1 MPDLPSG
8 TVSFLFTDVE
18 GSTRLVR
25 RLGDGYG
32 DVLADHHRLLRAAFE
47 QAGGEELGTAG
58 DAFFVAF
65 SRARDA
71 VSAAVAAQRALAAH
85 AWPEGG
91 DVRVRMGIHTGEPA
105 MGDEGYSGMALH
117 RAARISAAGHGGQVL
132 ISTATRELI
141 EDELPPDVM
150 LRDLGEQRL
159 KDVDRPERV
168 FQLVIEGLESE
179 FPPLKTLDSQG
190 AVPDEE
196 LVESVSTLGRLRLG
210 RLRRRRLV
218 AAILVG
224 ALAAALA
231 ISALALSRGG
241 SERAFEVAPN
251 SVAVI
256 DPETN
261 RVVDAI
267 PVGARPEAI
276 AFGSEAL
283 WVANVDDRSVSR
295 IDVKTRTAK
304 GAIAMDE
311 APSGLAADAEAV
323 WVVSAIPRRSLAVVR
338 RIDPSFD
345 AVDMTMNVRS
355 PVGGIEGGASGAVAV
370 GEGGVWVAS
379 GGVGHVVRIDP
390 DRNEVVATIDVG
402 VLPTGV
408 AVGGGAGWVTDVY
421 GNADTRI
428 DPETNVVAETIPVG
442 RGPTGIAYGV
452 GAVWVADSF
461 DDTVVR
467 IDPATNAVK
476 ATIAVGDLPAGIAVG
491 AGAVWVANAG
501 DGTVS
506 RIAPESNEVV
516 ETIHTG
522 GSPGGVAVAAG
533 LVWVTVEAR
542 DLPSGLAAGQ
552 AKETAHLVALDVG
565 SLDPALAVDLLSLQ
579 LAYATCAKL
588 LNYPDKPPP
597 AGMQV
602 EPEVARSPPAVSA
615 DGRTYTFTIRPGF
628 RFSPPSNEAV
638 TARTFKYTIER
649 SLSPKIGGPAR
660 GFLAEV
666 AGVEAYEAGKAT
678 DIAGVVANGDTL
690 RIRLIRP
697 APDLPARLAH
707 PVFCAVPTNTPID
720 PRGVRTVPSA
730 GPYYVAAYTPSQRI
744 VLKRN
749 PNYGGRR
756 PRRLKEIRLTL
767 SAAPAQGLTE
777 VEAGRADYAL
787 EVPREAHADLSA
799 RYGPGSKVAKAGRQQ
814 YFVNPEL
821 RVSFLVLNARR
832 RLFGDARLRKA
843 VSYAVDRRALARN
856 DVFALGEPADRYLP
870 PGMPGFRPGHI
881 YPHSPDVNQARR
893 LARGRGGTAVL
904 YTCALL
910 TCKQVAQIVKENL
923 RPIGIDV
930 QVEEIPIQALEARI
944 QREDAPFDIA
954 VFAAGAD
961 AADPGAFLGSML
973 ALPVLDVRAYER
985 RLAAAATLSGRRRE
999 LAFGQLADDLARKA
1013 APLVVYANTVR
1024 RDFFSR
1030 RMGCQIYNPLYGI
1043 DLAALCIRP

>member
-1 MPDLPSG
+1 LPSG

-18 GSTRLVR
+18 GSTRLVKG
-25 RLGDGYG
+25 LGDRYG

-47 QAGGEELGTAG
+47 QTGGEELGTAG

-71 VSAAVAAQRALAAH
+71 ASAAVAGQRALADH
-85 AWPEGG
+85 PWPEGG
-91 DVRVRMGIHTGEPA
+91 EVRVRMGIHTGEPA

-132 ISTATRELI
+132 ISNATRELI
-141 EDELPPDVM
+141 EDELPRDVV

-190 AVPDEE
+190 AVPAQE
-196 LVESVSTLGRLRLG
+196 LVESVSTPA

-218 AAILVG
+218 AAIVVG

-231 ISALALSRGG
+231 ISALALIRGG

-256 DPETN
+256 DPGTN

-267 PVGARPEAI
+267 TVGVRPGAI
-276 AFGSEAL
+276 TSGSDAL

-295 IDVKTRTAK
+295 IDVKTRTVK

-311 APSGLAADAEAV
+311 APSGLAADVEAV
-323 WVVSAIPRRSLAVVR
+323 WVVSAIPTRSLAVVR

-345 AVDMTMNVRS
+345 AVDKTMNVH
-355 PVGGIEGGASGAVAV
+355 GLAGFEGGTSGAVAV
-370 GEGGVWVAS
+370 GEGGVWVVS
-379 GGVGHVVRIDP
+379 GGVGQVVRIDP
-390 DRNEVVATIDVG
+390 DSTKVVATIDVG

-408 AVGGGAGWVTDVY
+408 AVGGGAVWVTDVY
-421 GNADTRI
+421 GNAVTRI

-442 RGPTGIAYGV
+442 VGPTGIAYGM

-476 ATIAVGDLPAGIAVG
+476 ATISVGDLPAGIAVG

-522 GSPGGVAVAAG
+522 GSPGGVAVAAE

-542 DLPSGLAAGQ
+542 EIPGGLAAGQ
-552 AKETAHLVALDVG
+552 ARETAHLVALSDVS
-565 SLDPALAVDLLSLQ
+565 SLDPALAVDPLSLQ
-579 LAYATCAKL
+579 LEYATCARL
-588 LNYPDKPPP
+588 FNYPDKPPP

-649 SLSPKIGGPAR
+649 SLSPRLGGPAR
-660 GFLAEV
+660 GRLDEIV
-666 AGVEAYEAGKAT
+666 GVEAYEAGKAT
-678 DIAGVVANGDTL
+678 DIAGVVANGDKL
-690 RIRLIRP
+690 RIRLIHP
-697 APDLPARLAH
+697 APDLPARLALA
-707 PVFCAVPTNTPID
+707 VFCAVPTNTPID

-730 GPYYVAAYTPSQRI
+730 GPYYVASYTPSQRI

-749 PNYGGRR
+749 PNYGGHR
-756 PRRLKEIRLTL
+756 PRPLREIRLTL
-767 SAAPAQGLTE
+767 SVAQAQSIAE

-787 EVPREAHADLSA
+787 EVPRDAHAHLSA
-799 RYGPGSKVAKAGRQQ
+799 RYGRSSEVAKVGRQQ

-870 PGMPGFRPGHI
+870 PGMPGFRPGRI
-881 YPHSPDVNQARR
+881 YPDSPDVNEARR

-904 YTCALL
+904 YTCDLL

-930 QVEEIPIQALEARI
+930 QVEVLPIQAFETRI
-944 QREDAPFDIA
+944 LREGEPFDIA
-954 VFAAGAD
+954 VFASGAD

-973 ALPVLDVRAYER
+973 RLPVLDVSAYEQ

-999 LAFGQLADDLARKA
+999 LAFGQLAHDLARSA

-1043 DLAALCIRP
+1043 DLAALCIRR